1 MKDKTLLDLLE
12 SYLLGIDDSLFIY
25 IKKHKIDEED
35 KKKIDLCLQLGKAFW
50 ENINSNR
57 IKAIIL
63 NIDNEDFINDEDN
76 LF

>member
-25 IKKHKIDEED
+25 IKEHKIDEED
-35 KKKIDLCLQLGKAFW
+35 RKKIGLCLQLGKAFW

-57 IKAIIL
+57 IKTIIF
-63 NIDNEDFINDEDN
+63 NIDNENFMNDEDN

>member
-25 IKKHKIDEED
+25 IKETRIDEED

-57 IKAIIL
+57 IKTIIF
-63 NIDNEDFINDEDN
+63 NIGNEDFINDEDN

>member
-12 SYLLGIDDSLFIY
+12 SYLLGIDDNLFVY
-25 IKKHKIDEED
+25 IRQHKIDEED
-35 KKKIDLCLQLGKAFW
+35 KKKMDLCLQLGKAFW

-57 IKAIIL
+57 IKTIIF
-63 NIDNEDFINDEDN
+63 NIDNENFMNDEDN